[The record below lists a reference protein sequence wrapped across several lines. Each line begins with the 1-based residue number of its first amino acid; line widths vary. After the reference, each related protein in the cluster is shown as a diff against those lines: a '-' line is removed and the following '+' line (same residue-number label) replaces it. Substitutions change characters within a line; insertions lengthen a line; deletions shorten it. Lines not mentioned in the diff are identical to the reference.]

1 MKSTPDL
8 RPNLS
13 PDLSSDTGP
22 APVPLMSTI
31 GNYLAL
37 IKFRLLSLVLVSTCM
52 GYFIGA
58 EGSFIGTDAGTALAP
73 LLYTLIGITLVGGG
87 ANTLNQWKE
96 RSNDALMYRTR
107 ARPLPA
113 QRVQPLYA
121 LWFGIAISQLGFL
134 VIGLGVNSL
143 TLALAFVSWSSYL
156 FVYTPL
162 KTRSPINTWVG
173 AVPGAIPAI
182 LGCTA
187 ATGTLDTATLAL
199 FLILYIWQMPHF
211 FAISWVYRDDYLR
224 GGFRMLSWN
233 DESGQRTAF
242 HILLHTLILV
252 PVSLGLWLVGHSG
265 QIYLWITLA
274 SGLYFLALALG
285 FYRDISRQSAK
296 RVFFYSIV
304 YLPLLFIAII
314 ADKLL

>member
-1 MKSTPDL
+1 MKSTPDAA
-8 RPNLS
+8 
-13 PDLSSDTGP
+13 PDLTADTGSPP
-22 APVPLMSTI
+22 APVPLMSTL

-58 EGSFIGTDAGTALAP
+58 DVSTPLAP
-73 LLYTLIGITLVGGG
+73 LFYSLLGITLVGGG

-113 QRVQPLYA
+113 QRVYPLYA
-121 LWFGIAISQLGFL
+121 LWFGIAISQLGFI
-134 VIGLGVNSL
+134 VIGLGVNAL

-187 ATGTLDTATLAL
+187 AMGSFNAATLAL

-233 DESGQRTAF
+233 DESGKKTAF
-242 HILLHTLILV
+242 HILLHTVILV
-252 PVSLGLWLVGHSG
+252 PVSTGLWLVGHSG

-274 SGLYFLALALG
+274 SSLYFLVLALL
-285 FYRDISRQSAK
+285 FSREVSRQNAK
-296 RVFFYSIV
+296 RVFYYSIF

>member
-1 MKSTPDL
+1 
-8 RPNLS
+8 
-13 PDLSSDTGP
+13 
-22 APVPLMSTI
+22 MSTI

-58 EGSFIGTDAGTALAP
+58 ESGTPLAP
-73 LLYTLIGITLVGGG
+73 LFYILLGITLVGGG

-96 RSNDALMYRTR
+96 RGNDALMYRTR

-113 QRVQPLYA
+113 QRVYPLYA
-121 LWFGIAISQLGFL
+121 LWFGIAISQIGFL
-134 VIGLGVNSL
+134 LIGLGVNTL
-143 TLALAFVSWSSYL
+143 TLALAFVSWASYL
-156 FVYTPL
+156 FVYTPM
-162 KTRSPINTWVG
+162 KTRSPLNTWVG

-187 ATGTLDTATLAL
+187 ATGSLNWATLAL
-199 FLILYIWQMPHF
+199 FLILFVWQMPHF

-233 DESGQRTAF
+233 DESGKRTAF
-242 HILLHTLILV
+242 HILLHTIILV
-252 PVSLGLWLVGHSG
+252 PVSTGLYLVDHSG
-265 QIYLWITLA
+265 PIYLWITLA
-274 SGLYFLALALG
+274 SSLYFLVLAIA
-285 FYRDISRQSAK
+285 FYRDISRQNAK
-296 RVFFYSIV
+296 RVFFYSII

>member
-1 MKSTPDL
+1 MKSTPSTT
-8 RPNLS
+8 PE
-13 PDLSSDTGP
+13 TI
-22 APVPLMSTI
+22 PLMSVVA
-31 GNYLAL
+31 NYLAL

-58 EGSFIGTDAGTALAP
+58 DAATPLAP
-73 LLYTLIGITLVGGG
+73 LFYALVGITLVGGG

-96 RSNDALMYRTR
+96 RGNDALMYRTR
-107 ARPLPA
+107 GRPLPS
-113 QRVQPLYA
+113 QRVYPLYA

-134 VIGLGVNSL
+134 ILGLGVNAL
-143 TLALAFVSWSSYL
+143 TLGLGFVSWASYL

-187 ATGTLDTATLAL
+187 ATGTLNDATLAL
-199 FLILYIWQMPHF
+199 FLILYVWQMPHF

-233 DESGQRTAF
+233 DESGRRTAF
-242 HILLHTLILV
+242 HILAHTIILV
-252 PVSLGLWLVGHSG
+252 PVSTGLYLVGHSG
-265 QIYLWITLA
+265 QIYLWIALA
-274 SGLYFLALALG
+274 SGLYFLALALA
-285 FYRDISRQSAK
+285 FFRSTSKQDAK
-296 RVFFYSIV
+296 RVFYFSIV

>member
-1 MKSTPDL
+1 MKSTPTT
-8 RPNLS
+8 PA
-13 PDLSSDTGP
+13 DTL
-22 APVPLMSTI
+22 PVMAVAA
-31 GNYLAL
+31 NYLAL

-58 EGSFIGTDAGTALAP
+58 DGSIGTDATTPLAP
-73 LLYTLIGITLVGGG
+73 LFYALLGITLVGGG

-96 RSNDALMYRTR
+96 RGNDALMYRTR
-107 ARPLPA
+107 GRPLPS
-113 QRVQPLYA
+113 QRVYPLYA

-134 VIGLGVNSL
+134 ILGLGVNPL
-143 TLALAFVSWSSYL
+143 TLALGFVSWASYL
-156 FVYTPL
+156 FIYTPL
-162 KTRSPINTWVG
+162 KTRSPLNTWVG

-187 ATGTLDTATLAL
+187 ATGTLNLAALAL
-199 FLILYIWQMPHF
+199 FLILYVWQMPHF

-233 DESGQRTAF
+233 DESGRRSAF
-242 HILLHTLILV
+242 HILLHTIILL
-252 PVSLGLWLVGHSG
+252 PVSAGLYLVGHSG
-265 QIYLWITLA
+265 PIYLWITLA
-274 SGLYFLALALG
+274 SGLYFLVLALQ
-285 FYRDISRQSAK
+285 FFRSTSKQDAK
-296 RVFFYSIV
+296 RVFYYSII

>member
-1 MKSTPDL
+1 MKSAPDATAD
-8 RPNLS
+8 PGS
-13 PDLSSDTGP
+13 AP
-22 APVPLMSTI
+22 APVSLMSTI
-31 GNYLAL
+31 ANYLAL

-58 EGSFIGTDAGTALAP
+58 DVGAGTNTPLAP
-73 LLYTLIGITLVGGG
+73 LFYTLLGITLVGGG

-107 ARPLPA
+107 GRPLPSG
-113 QRVQPLYA
+113 RVYPLYA

-134 VIGLGVNSL
+134 VIGLGVNAL

-162 KTRSPINTWVG
+162 KTRSPINTWAG

-187 ATGTLDTATLAL
+187 ATGSFNAATLAL

-233 DESGQRTAF
+233 DESGKRTAF
-242 HILLHTLILV
+242 HILLHTIILV
-252 PVSLGLWLVGHSG
+252 PVSAGLYLVGHSG
-265 QIYLWITLA
+265 QIYLWLTLA
-274 SGLYFLALALG
+274 SGLYFLALAVA
-285 FYRDISRQSAK
+285 FFRDISKQNAK
-296 RVFFYSIV
+296 RVFYYSII

>member
-1 MKSTPDL
+1 MKSTPKA
-8 RPNLS
+8 S
-13 PDLSSDTGP
+13 TGP
-22 APVPLMSTI
+22 HLPSYMSPVA
-31 GNYLAL
+31 NYLAL

-58 EGSFIGTDAGTALAP
+58 DASTPLAP
-73 LLYTLIGITLVGGG
+73 LLYTLLGITLVGGG

-107 ARPLPA
+107 SRPLPS
-113 QRVQPLYA
+113 QRVHPLNA
-121 LWFGIAISQLGFL
+121 LWFGIAISQIGF
-134 VIGLGVNSL
+134 VVMGLGVNSL
-143 TLALAFVSWSSYL
+143 TLALGFLSWASYL

-187 ATGTLDTATLAL
+187 ATGTLNAAAFAL
-199 FLILYIWQMPHF
+199 FLILYVWQMPHF

-224 GGFRMLSWN
+224 GGFRMLSW
-233 DESGQRTAF
+233 DDADGKRTAL
-242 HILLHTLILV
+242 HILLHTIILV
-252 PVSLGLWLVGHSG
+252 PVSAGLYLVGHSG
-265 QIYLWITLA
+265 LIYLAITLV
-274 SGLYFLALALG
+274 SGFVFLALAVQ
-285 FYRDISRQSAK
+285 FMNDISGKNAK
-296 RVFFYSIV
+296 RVFYYSIL

>member
-1 MKSTPDL
+1 M
-8 RPNLS
+8 S
-13 PDLSSDTGP
+13 PLAD
-22 APVPLMSTI
+22 
-31 GNYLAL
+31 YLAL
-37 IKFRLLSLVLVSTCM
+37 IKFRLLTLVLVSTCM
-52 GYFIGA
+52 GFFIGA
-58 EGSFIGTDAGTALAP
+58 DATTPLAP
-73 LLYTLIGITLVGGG
+73 LFYTLLGITLVGGG

-113 QRVQPLYA
+113 KRLAPKNA
-121 LWFGIAISQLGFL
+121 LVFGIVISVLGFAVMGFGVNALTLMLGFL
-134 VIGLGVNSL
+134 
-143 TLALAFVSWSSYL
+143 SWSSYL

-162 KTRSPINTWVG
+162 KTRSPLNTWVG

-187 ATGTLDTATLAL
+187 ATGTLNDAAVAL
-199 FLILYIWQMPHF
+199 FLILFVWQMPHF

-233 DESGQRTAF
+233 DESGKRTAF
-242 HILLHTLILV
+242 HILLHTIILV
-252 PVSLGLWLVGHSG
+252 PVSAGLYLVGHSG
-265 QIYLWITLA
+265 LIYLVFTLA
-274 SGLYFLALALG
+274 SSLVFLVYALG
-285 FYRDISRQSAK
+285 FYHDISGKAAK
-296 RVFFYSIV
+296 RVFNYSII

>member
-1 MKSTPDL
+1 MKSTSKATTDPD
-8 RPNLS
+8 S
-13 PDLSSDTGP
+13 PSFMT
-22 APVPLMSTI
+22 PVA
-31 GNYLAL
+31 NYLAL

-58 EGSFIGTDAGTALAP
+58 DSTTPLAP
-73 LLYTLIGITLVGGG
+73 LLYTLLGITLVGGG

-107 ARPLPA
+107 ARPLPSG
-113 QRVQPLYA
+113 RVEPLNA
-121 LWFGIAISQLGFL
+121 LWFGIAISQAGFI
-134 VIGLGVNSL
+134 VMGLGVNAL
-143 TLALAFVSWSSYL
+143 TLALGFLSWASYL

-162 KTRSPINTWVG
+162 KTRSPLNTWVG
-173 AVPGAIPAI
+173 AIPGAIPAI

-187 ATGTLDTATLAL
+187 ATGTLNAAALAL
-199 FLILYIWQMPHF
+199 FAILFVWQMPHF

-233 DESGQRTAF
+233 DASGKRTAF
-242 HILLHTLILV
+242 QILLHTLILL
-252 PVSLGLWLVGHSG
+252 PVSAGLYLVGHSG
-265 QIYLWITLA
+265 LIYLGITLL
-274 SGLYFLALALG
+274 SGLVFLALAIQ
-285 FYRDISRQSAK
+285 FSRNISGKNAK
-296 RVFFYSIV
+296 RVFYFSIL